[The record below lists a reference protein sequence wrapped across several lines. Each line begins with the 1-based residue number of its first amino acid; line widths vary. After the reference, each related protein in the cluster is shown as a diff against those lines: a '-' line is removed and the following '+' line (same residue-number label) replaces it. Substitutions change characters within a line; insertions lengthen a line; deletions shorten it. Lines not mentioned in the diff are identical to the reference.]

1 MSVTVKFFASLRENV
16 GVGEISLDV
25 DGMKSIED
33 VLTVI
38 ASELGIKLSQ
48 RLRDEDV
55 TIAVN
60 QEIVKGPV
68 ILRDGDEIAFLPPIT
83 GG

>member
-1 MSVTVKFFASLRENV
+1 MRVTIKFFASLREIA

-25 DGMKSIED
+25 DNMRSTED
-33 VLTVI
+33 ILTAI
-38 ASELGIKLSQ
+38 ALDLSVTLSQ
-48 RLRDEDV
+48 RLRGEDIA
-55 TIAVN
+55 IAVN
-60 QEIVKGPV
+60 QEIVKDPV